1 MKIIKY
7 MVLVRE
13 NKVMGRDVASFGLG
27 GAMASPNFFFKN
39 IIYIYICVCVLIL
52 AILLYKITFFSLKQ
66 YN

>member
-39 IIYIYICVCVLIL
+39 IIYIYIYVCVC
-52 AILLYKITFFSLKQ
+52 TNFS
-66 YN
+66 NFVI